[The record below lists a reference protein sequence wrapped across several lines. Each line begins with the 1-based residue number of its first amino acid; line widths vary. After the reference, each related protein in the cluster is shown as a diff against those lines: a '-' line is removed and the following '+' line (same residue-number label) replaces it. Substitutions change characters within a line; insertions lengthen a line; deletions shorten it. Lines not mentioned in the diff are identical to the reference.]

1 MRASACP
8 RPALPAERQTDP
20 PRTARSEREVR
31 SSSTSRLRQV
41 LTFLSAP
48 ASYPRDPKTP
58 EGFLKSGLLVTSM
71 SPECPSDFAI
81 LVGLRPQRDG
91 LPANKSLKGE
101 TGAQRAPRG
110 GLTLLAL
117 CCACVCRVPGVDVD
131 MRCIMSVRRVRSV
144 CFLRTS

>member
-1 MRASACP
+1 MIRLVRLATE
-8 RPALPAERQTDP
+8 RPAPRAP
-20 PRTARSEREVR
+20 PRREREVR

-110 GLTLLAL
+110 GLILLAL
-117 CCACVCRVPGVDVD
+117 CCACACRVPSAVVGPYL
-131 MRCIMSVRRVRSV
+131 VRLSPRGARIKLVHPIPN
-144 CFLRTS
+144 